1 MIKTISGRTL
11 DERDLAFNARTY
23 HFSLISTG
31 EDVTNDIYRR
41 DKLALVPDFDERQ
54 ENYRLSVEKPA
65 SGGGR
70 TGTESDLQ
78 DLNTNSGSIF
88 VDQVT
93 SDPLAAPLE
102 TVDKAV
108 KQVLASS
115 GIRTVLILAALG
127 IAAAIYLKK

>member
-1 MIKTISGRTL
+1 MIKTISGRTV

-31 EDVTNDIYRR
+31 EDVTDDIYRR

-70 TGTESDLQ
+70 TATESDLR
-78 DLNTNSGSIF
+78 DLDESTGSIF
-88 VDQVT
+88 ADQVT

-102 TVDKAV
+102 AVDKAV
-108 KQVLASS
+108 KQVLSSS
-115 GIRTVLILAALG
+115 GIKTILILAALG
-127 IAAAIYLKK
+127 IGAAIYLKK